1 MVLTVALV
9 FLAGTYGWSWRSLRR
24 AVPDGVS
31 VARLCA
37 FLAGVVS
44 LWAAVASPLAQLDQG
59 QLTAHMI
66 QHLLIMTVAAPLLLL
81 GEPAFVLWNA
91 LPERVR
97 RRLRGAPGAASGFR
111 RRSLHPAICWFAG
124 TFVVLVWHVPR
135 LFEVGMQWHGVQH
148 ATFLAAGVLF
158 WVPVIQ
164 PWPTVSPWPRW
175 SVPVYLFL
183 ATLPCDALSAF
194 LTFCGRV
201 VYPRYASMH
210 VHSGVS
216 PLEDQG
222 RAGALMWFWVTIAYL
237 VPAVLVT
244 IELLSPRRGAPRAAT
259 GLGDRQPREA
269 ASIPDDHARVGRAS
283 GRR

>member
-1 MVLTVALV
+1 M
-9 FLAGTYGWSWRSLRR
+9 RR
-24 AVPDGVS
+24 AVADAIS
-31 VARLCA
+31 VARFLA

-44 LWAAVASPLAQLDQG
+44 LWAAVASPLAQLDRG

-81 GEPAFVLWNA
+81 GEPAFVFWNA
-91 LPERVR
+91 LPARVR
-97 RRLRGAPGAASGFR
+97 GRRRGAPGAASGPR

-164 PWPTVSPWPRW
+164 PWPTVSRWPRW
-175 SVPVYLFL
+175 SIPVYLFL

-201 VYPRYASMH
+201 VYPRYGSMH

-244 IELLSPRRGAPRAAT
+244 IELLSPRRSAPRPGGAP
-259 GLGDRQPREA
+259 
-269 ASIPDDHARVGRAS
+269 
-283 GRR
+283 